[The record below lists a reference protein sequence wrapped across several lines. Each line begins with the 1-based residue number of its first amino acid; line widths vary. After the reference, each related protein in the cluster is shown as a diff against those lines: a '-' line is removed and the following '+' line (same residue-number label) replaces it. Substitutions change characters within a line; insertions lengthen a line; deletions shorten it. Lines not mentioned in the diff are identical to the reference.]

1 MTYSIQDVESAVE
14 FAQDGIVSKTLLD
27 APESKVVL
35 FCMSSGQSL
44 SEHTASMPATI
55 QVLKGSG
62 KIRLG
67 EDEHAAKENL
77 WVHMPAGQLHAIDAE
92 EDLVFILTLMIW
104 VIGLDVAIWLGIEL

>member
-1 MTYSIQDVESAVE
+1 MTYSIEDIESAIE
-14 FAQDGIVSKTLLD
+14 FARDGIVSKTLLD
-27 APESKVVL
+27 ASESKVVL

-55 QVLKGSG
+55 HFLKGSG

-67 EDEHAAKENL
+67 EDEHETKEGL

-92 EDLVFILTLMIW
+92 EDMVFLLTLFR
-104 VIGLDVAIWLGIEL
+104 

>member
-1 MTYSIQDVESAVE
+1 MEYSIHDVESAIE
-14 FAQDGIVSKTLLD
+14 FAKDGIVSKTLLD

-44 SEHTASMPATI
+44 SQHTASMPATI
-55 QVLKGSG
+55 QFIRGSG

-67 EDEHAAKENL
+67 EDEHAAKEGL

-92 EDLVFILTLMIW
+92 SDMVFILTLFR
-104 VIGLDVAIWLGIEL
+104 